1 MTVIQTALRTTGYW
15 LAPEMEW
22 KNGHGTV
29 KGYIVHNQ
37 IEIRIDNLNLLSDV
51 IDAVN
56 ATRNTSLIISGLRF
70 TLKDQNA
77 AESEAIVE
85 IRLSELGCQ
94 RIVLTFEQSRQLF

>member
-1 MTVIQTALRTTGYW
+1 
-15 LAPEMEW
+15 MEW
-22 KNGHGTV
+22 KNGHGNI

-94 RIVLTFEQSRQLF
+94 RIVSTFEQSHQLF